1 MIGREICRINGREIL
16 RPFIREICRIS
27 KRGSM
32 EPITPQPGNAQSAKT
47 FVGRK
52 GMTTRAETRL
62 LNGENLLLT
71 DPRRMGK
78 TQWLR
83 HLERTTVAFTPVFIN
98 YESART
104 SDELFEKTA
113 DALVHAARLP
123 KRFLDGLL
131 QFLKPIEGAS
141 AMGVSLDLRVGGTA
155 AQRLQNLITTLN
167 DETASDSGRPVLLLI
182 DELPLAIRNITE
194 NQSPE
199 EARIVLQ
206 TLRALRSSAPNVRWI
221 LCGSI
226 GLHHVV
232 TQCGATKGDFNDLQS
247 IPLGP
252 LEKTEA
258 DELSER
264 LLLGA
269 GCVSPSPAAIAELR
283 ERCGRIPFLMHK
295 IAQMIGER
303 STSEATPDLIVDV
316 FQGFLD
322 DRDESGAVTH
332 FVERFDVNYGED
344 RDEAMGI
351 LDRVAMDESV
361 VVTQILNHES
371 GRNARAR
378 LIDLLVDDHYLIE
391 SSGVLTW
398 RYPVL
403 KRIWLQRRKLT

>member
-1 MIGREICRINGREIL
+1 
-16 RPFIREICRIS
+16 
-27 KRGSM
+27 M

-52 GMTTRAETRL
+52 TLTTRAENRL
-62 LNGENLLLT
+62 LSGENLLLT

-83 HLERTTVAFTPVFIN
+83 HLERTTTSFAPVFIN
-98 YESART
+98 YEAART
-104 SDELFEKTA
+104 SSELFERTA
-113 DALVHAARLP
+113 DALASAAPLP
-123 KRFLDGLL
+123 KRFLDGLT

-167 DETASDSGRPVLLLI
+167 DVTASDSGKPVLLLI

-194 NQSPE
+194 NQSAE

-232 TQCGATKGDFNDLQS
+232 AQCGATKGDFNDLQS

-252 LEKTEA
+252 LEETEA
-258 DELSER
+258 AELSER

-269 GCVSPSPAAIAELR
+269 GCINPSAAAITELR
-283 ERCGRIPFLMHK
+283 ERCGHIPFLMHK
-295 IAQMIGER
+295 IAQIVGER
-303 STSEATPDLIVDV
+303 SISEATPDLIADV

-332 FVERFDVNYGED
+332 FVERFDVNYGDD

-351 LDRVAMDESV
+351 LDQVAMDESV
-361 VVTQILNHES
+361 TVAQILDHES
-371 GRNARAR
+371 GRDTRTR
-378 LIDLLVDDHYLIE
+378 LIDLLVDDHYLME
-391 SSGVLTW
+391 SKGVLTW
-398 RYPVL
+398 RYLVL
-403 KRIWLQRRKLT
+403 KHIWLQRRKLI